1 MTMSIT
7 TIQGAAVRLPRAFIN
22 NKPQI
27 PENTGKT
34 ADAYEPGG
42 LCTPQIRNRI
52 LDLRMHAASKKS
64 LAIKLLGIG
73 AFFGGI
79 VALGGSFI
87 GAAICGCMGLL
98 PAGMAYSGAYQA
110 EKEANVLERTYKC

>member
-1 MTMSIT
+1 MSIT
-7 TIQGAAVRLPRAFIN
+7 ALQSAAVRLQGAYIN

-27 PENTGKT
+27 PGNTGNT
-34 ADAYEPGG
+34 TDTYEPGG

-52 LDLRMHAASKKS
+52 LDLRMHAAGQKS
-64 LAIKLLGIG
+64 TALKLLGIG
-73 AFFGGI
+73 AFFGGM

-87 GAAICGCMGLL
+87 GAAVCGCMGLL
-98 PAGMAYSGAYQA
+98 PAGIAYSGAYQA